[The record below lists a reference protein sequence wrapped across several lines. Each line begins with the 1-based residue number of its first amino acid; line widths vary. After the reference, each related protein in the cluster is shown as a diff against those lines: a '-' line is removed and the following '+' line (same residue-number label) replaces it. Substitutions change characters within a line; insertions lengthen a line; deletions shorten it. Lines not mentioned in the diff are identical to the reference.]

1 MTDVTDEEIKA
12 IARKAAQ
19 EACGET
25 LRRLH
30 LADDDSGQDLHDLRE
45 LLSSWRSAKK
55 TIGTTITRSVTLFV
69 LGMLAL
75 GAVMQVRKHLG
86 SDDLGG

>member
-1 MTDVTDEEIKA
+1 MTDAEIAA
-12 IARKAAQ
+12 IAEKVAKQAVD
-19 EACGET
+19 ET
-25 LRRLH
+25 LRRLN
-30 LADDDSGQDLHDLRE
+30 LNDDDSGQDVHDLRE

-55 TIGTTITRSVTLFV
+55 TIGTTVTRSVTLFV

-86 SDDLGG
+86 SDNLGG

>member
-1 MTDVTDEEIKA
+1 VTDAEIAA
-12 IARKAAQ
+12 IAEKVAKQAVD
-19 EACGET
+19 ET
-25 LRRLH
+25 LRRLN
-30 LADDDSGQDLHDLRE
+30 LNDDDSGQDVHDLRE

-55 TIGTTITRSVTLFV
+55 TIGTTVTRSVTLFV

>member
-1 MTDVTDEEIKA
+1 MTDAEITA
-12 IARKAAQ
+12 IAEKVAKQAVD
-19 EACGET
+19 ET
-25 LRRLH
+25 LRRLN
-30 LADDDSGQDLHDLRE
+30 LNDDDSGQDVHDLRE

-55 TIGTTITRSVTLFV
+55 TIGTTVTRSVTLFV

>member
-1 MTDVTDEEIKA
+1 MTDAEIAEIAERVAKKA
-12 IARKAAQ
+12 VD
-19 EACGET
+19 ET
-25 LRRLH
+25 LRRLY
-30 LADDDSGQDLHDLRE
+30 LNDDDSGKDVHDLRE

-55 TIGTTITRSVTLFV
+55 TIGTTVTRSVTLFV

-86 SDDLGG
+86 GDDLGG

>member
-1 MTDVTDEEIKA
+1 VTDAEIAA
-12 IARKAAQ
+12 IAEKVAKQAVD
-19 EACGET
+19 ET
-25 LRRLH
+25 LRRLN
-30 LADDDSGQDLHDLRE
+30 LNDDDSGQDVHDLRE

-55 TIGTTITRSVTLFV
+55 TIGTTVTRSVTLFV

-86 SDDLGG
+86 SDNLGG

>member
-1 MTDVTDEEIKA
+1 MTDEEIKD
-12 IARKAAQ
+12 IARKAAT
-19 EACGET
+19 EAVEET
-25 LRRLH
+25 LRRLN
-30 LADDDSGQDLHDLRE
+30 LNDDHSGQDVHDLRE

-55 TIGTTITRSVTLFV
+55 TIGTTVTRSVTLFV

-86 SDDLGG
+86 GDDLGG

>member
-1 MTDVTDEEIKA
+1 MTDAEIAA
-12 IARKAAQ
+12 IAEKVAKQAVD
-19 EACGET
+19 ET
-25 LRRLH
+25 LRRLN
-30 LADDDSGQDLHDLRE
+30 LNDDDSGQDVHDLRE

-55 TIGTTITRSVTLFV
+55 TIGTTVTRSVTLFV

>member
-1 MTDVTDEEIKA
+1 VTDAEITA
-12 IARKAAQ
+12 IAEKVAKQAVD
-19 EACGET
+19 ET
-25 LRRLH
+25 LRRLN
-30 LADDDSGQDLHDLRE
+30 LNDDDSGQDVHDLRE

-55 TIGTTITRSVTLFV
+55 TIGTTVTRSVTLFV

-86 SDDLGG
+86 SDNLGG

>member
-1 MTDVTDEEIKA
+1 MTDAEIAEIAERVAKKA
-12 IARKAAQ
+12 VD
-19 EACGET
+19 ET
-25 LRRLH
+25 LRRLY
-30 LADDDSGQDLHDLRE
+30 LNDDDSGKDVHDLRE

-55 TIGTTITRSVTLFV
+55 TIGTTVTRSVTLFV

-86 SDDLGG
+86 GDDFGG